1 MSLNVIFDSGISKI
15 RINSNIMEVDDE
27 MRNLSVNDPSYKG
40 LCHVSL
46 KVLNFTV
53 PHNFEIVA

>member
-1 MSLNVIFDSGISKI
+1 
-15 RINSNIMEVDDE
+15 MEVDDE
-27 MRNLSVNDPSYKG
+27 MRNLSVNDPSYLNKG